1 MIRKSL
7 SYARRSLRPIGN
19 AAVDYLKTSHP
30 KVRGQ
35 SGHIHARFTKAGNWQ
50 RYYIPLLACFQR
62 VGYSISAWP
71 SASFLHSPSS
81 EEFGFFRIP
90 WIRLSPVSKAGDIL
104 LTDDPT
110 IASRASSDRQRV
122 FLLVED
128 HYRPELAANEIR
140 LPVLMHPKMYLSE
153 DWEQA
158 RKRTATDAPRNVRL
172 TFAGNLD
179 PAWYDSSELTTRYSV
194 MTRAAIVRSLR
205 ESHGDSCLWIRT
217 WDEKALLESIRHPIV
232 IVDSYK
238 AGLGPDEYF
247 KLLTRSEFF
256 LALPGLIM
264 PNCHNLA
271 ESLSAGCVPVVQSPE
286 WRAPLPLVSGS
297 SCVTFDSTASLSAAV
312 DFVLG
317 ANPAEIASMRE
328 RVKSIFS
335 EFIEP
340 DGFVKRIIERFD
352 GFRGRISVLL
362 LQPDG

>member
-1 MIRKSL
+1 MIGKSL

-30 KVRGQ
+30 KVRGP
-35 SGHIHARFTKAGNWQ
+35 SGHIHAKFTKSGNWQ
-50 RYYIPLLACFQR
+50 RYYIPLLANFQR
-62 VGYSISAWP
+62 AGYSVSAWP

-90 WIRLSPVSKAGDIL
+90 WIRLSPASKAGDIL
-104 LTDDPT
+104 LTDDAG
-110 IASRASSDRQRV
+110 IASRASSNRQRV
-122 FLLVED
+122 FLLQED

-158 RKRTATDAPRNVRL
+158 RKRTATDEPRDIRL
-172 TFAGNLD
+172 AFAGNLD
-179 PAWYDSSELTTRYSV
+179 PTWYDSNELVTRYSV
-194 MTRAAIVRSLR
+194 MTRAAVVRSLR

-217 WDEKALLESIRHPIV
+217 WDEKVRLESIRHPIV
-232 IVDSYK
+232 IVDSFK

-247 KLLTRSEFF
+247 KLLARSQFF

-271 ESLSAGCVPVVQSPE
+271 ESMSVGCVPVLQSPE
-286 WRAPLPLVSGS
+286 WRAPLPLAAGS
-297 SCVTFDSTASLSAAV
+297 SCVTFDSAASLPAAV
-312 DFVLG
+312 EFVLG
-317 ANPAEIASMRE
+317 ANPADVASMRE
-328 RVKSIFS
+328 RVESIFR

-340 DGFVKRIIERFD
+340 DGFVKRIMERFD
-352 GFRGRISVLL
+352 GFRGGISVLL